1 MDLVKLFI
9 EGGDLFMTILTIEF
23 ILMIL
28 AAWKAPAWVKEIGI
42 IALTTG
48 ILATFLGLYQAFI
61 AVQLAGSVPMGVMCG
76 GLKVASIP
84 TMYGMIIFLVS
95 LVIRIVQKPRI

>member
-1 MDLVKLFI
+1 MNLVKLFI

-48 ILATFLGLYQAFI
+48 IFATLLGLYQAFT
-61 AVQLAGSVPMGVMCG
+61 AVQLAGGVSMAVMCG

>member
-1 MDLVKLFI
+1 MV
-9 EGGDLFMTILTIEF
+9 
-23 ILMIL
+23 
-28 AAWKAPAWVKEIGI
+28 
-42 IALTTG
+42 ALTTG